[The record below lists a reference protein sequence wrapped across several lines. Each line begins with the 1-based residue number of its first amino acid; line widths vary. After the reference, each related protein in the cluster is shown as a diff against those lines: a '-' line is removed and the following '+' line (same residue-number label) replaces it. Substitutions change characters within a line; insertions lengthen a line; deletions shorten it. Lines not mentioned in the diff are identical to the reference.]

1 MSSKQVGISN
11 LPQVRGQSGAGK
23 QEELFQDEV
32 YEDVE
37 SILRKTIDEIWE
49 MFDDDGNGLFD
60 IDETTSFIRH
70 TLTEMGESP
79 DYN

>member
-1 MSSKQVGISN
+1 MQP
-11 LPQVRGQSGAGK
+11 LRGQSGAGGQK
-23 QEELFQDEV
+23 DEPFGEEV

-37 SILRKTIDEIWE
+37 TILKKTIDEIWE